1 VGPALQADNLGYT
14 LKITGSIIAQ
24 GTSTAVNLGNAVT
37 SFSISGSIIGGAGI
51 GLSTSVP
58 TTPIII
64 NGNVTAGSGAPGISS
79 TSTGLVTVYGN
90 LFNTNGYLA
99 VVASRL
105 RVTGSAQ
112 WTVQNLAGANTIL
125 SATTYPAGTFPA
137 ATDVR
142 LGTDNGNGETGQ
154 VVIPSRNDVRFGES
168 VDNGSGVTTT
178 GLMVVPS
185 SNDVRKNIFV
195 NTASISG
202 VQATGSMIV
211 PTISQV
217 RLGVLVDSGSG
228 TFQGISDFWNF
239 ATSSITTPGSIGA
252 LITSSLNVKAGS
264 ITGSF
269 IAELDNT
276 SSTSPTVKR
285 LQNTSTVGTTGDQ
298 LSSYNT

>member
-1 VGPALQADNLGYT
+1 
-14 LKITGSIIAQ
+14 
-24 GTSTAVNLGNAVT
+24 
-37 SFSISGSIIGGAGI
+37 
-51 GLSTSVP
+51 
-58 TTPIII
+58 
-64 NGNVTAGSGAPGISS
+64 
-79 TSTGLVTVYGN
+79 
-90 LFNTNGYLA
+90 
-99 VVASRL
+99 
-105 RVTGSAQ
+105 
-112 WTVQNLAGANTIL
+112 VQNLAGSNVSLAA
-125 SATTYPAGTFPA
+125 SSYPAGTFPNA
-137 ATDVR
+137 NNVR
-142 LGTDNGNGETGQ
+142 LGTDNGNGSTGTVQ
-154 VVIPSRNDVRFGES
+154 IPNRNDVRFGVS
-168 VDNGSGVTTT
+168 VDDGSGNTTT

-185 SNDVRKNIFV
+185 PNDVRKNIFV

-211 PTISQV
+211 PTVSQV

-239 ATSSITTPGSIGA
+239 LTSSITTPGSIGA

-285 LQNTSTVGTTGDQ
+285 LQNSSTVQTTGDQ